1 MRRLRSHG
9 FVLASIGAVVVGLI
23 AASAF
28 AANIA
33 GTAGNDTL
41 RGTAKADKIAG
52 GPGNDKLYGLAGNDV
67 LLGGAGND
75 VLSGGPGADVLNCGP
90 GRDTALADK
99 SDKVAGCE
107 VVKGLPKPPP
117 PPPPPA
123 TTTTPLPPPPTL
135 LPGNYCGFSE
145 QGPGVCVTTSA
156 DARTVDEFAT
166 SSIMDCSTTGLN
178 FRTSFRLTIPGAA
191 VPILADNSFS
201 YSYEGPD
208 VGPDGFTNIHEIFF
222 IKGVFTA
229 DGHADGT
236 FAFTSL
242 TFDYSGFHYTCTQG
256 AVGWHAT
263 KQ

>member
-1 MRRLRSHG
+1 MAPAGL
-9 FVLASIGAVVVGLI
+9 VVVGLV

-41 RGTAKADKIAG
+41 RGAAKADKIAG
-52 GPGNDKLYGLAGNDV
+52 GPGNDKLYGLV
-67 LLGGAGND
+67 
-75 VLSGGPGADVLNCGP
+75 GGPGADVLNCGL
-90 GRDTALADK
+90 GRDTATADR
-99 SDKVAGCE
+99 SDKVIGCE

-117 PPPPPA
+117 PPPPPP
-123 TTTTPLPPPPTL
+123 TTTTPPPPPPATVQA
-135 LPGNYCGFSE
+135 GNYCGFSE

-156 DARTVDEFAT
+156 DSRTVDEFAT

-178 FRTSFRLTIPGAA
+178 FRTSFRLTIPGAG

-201 YSYEGPD
+201 YSFEGPD
-208 VGPDGFTNIHEIFF
+208 VGPDGFSNIHAIFF
-222 IKGVFTA
+222 IKGVFIA

-242 TFDYSGFHYTCTQG
+242 TFDYSGFHYICTQG